1 MHLAMGPNLTETL
14 RRIATLRANFLV
26 PRPLS
31 HRTLAPAPTKPSTA
45 RFDHHRTARRG
56 ARAGL
61 QRQQICAR
69 EGKPMSAADGRD
81 TPAQAARQRA
91 MIAEIEARLAQ
102 FGRLTAQIREGLPEH
117 HAQDLTPIERG
128 IGSLAQRIGALGRG
142 NGRAG
147 EGLALP
153 PSRTMPPTV
162 DDPWDPQSA
171 EELMRVYE
179 AVSAEA
185 AAPRATP
192 HPRPWPSQAAAAA
205 AATEPPFRDKT
216 WLEARFAEIA
226 ALIERALADANPA
239 PALASLDRRLDQ
251 FERRL
256 DGALGDLAPAAGR
269 GDLKLIDAHLAEFAG
284 QVEAVRQQLNRL
296 DTIDA
301 QLRELAHAIESS
313 EQARVGQSS
322 PNKNAVAELID
333 SAAERAA
340 SKLAQSL
347 PALGEHRIDTLEALV
362 RDHVAERRRSEEEC
376 AGLLHS
382 IEDALVRIVDRVEA
396 MEDKP
401 AARADSTS
409 RDCNGLKA
417 EHDRL
422 AEIYAEGARVLG
434 QPALPPTLDAADYV
448 AADRQQP
455 RETSM
460 GPAAR
465 PEADDWTTQNEMAR
479 QELRAKLKAQAL
491 AQAPAVDAATEA
503 RPPETSL
510 GQGSFGQGSFGQG
523 PFGQGRV
530 RTWALAKAG
539 SYRASLLLGVVMAL
553 LFGAGFMAVD
563 SMLAAPPPAA
573 AQGQESVPQPGS
585 RAGNAKFLAGPNA
598 DNPETARL
606 PQPAPRQPVPDA
618 ASEDA
623 TQGEPAPTL
632 RLQRLQRG
640 TVSLPAAATMPP
652 PRDSAG
658 ATPAEAAGE
667 GTDAL
672 ATSVRFTLNPSPDE
686 ADGELEIAA
695 RSVEGTGLPQD
706 PRQAF
711 AWYERAAARG
721 LAGAQFRL
729 ALSLERGIGVV
740 VDRERAKVWY
750 GRAAEQGHV
759 RAMHNLG
766 VLLAAGER
774 DYAAAARWFA
784 LAAER
789 GLVDSQ
795 FNLAVLHESGRGVT
809 KDLKQAYIW
818 FALAAKSGD
827 TAAVCRLEQVAAQ
840 LQPAEL
846 AAADQTVAAWHP
858 TGTQAASLVRT
869 NSTR

>member
-1 MHLAMGPNLTETL
+1 
-14 RRIATLRANFLV
+14 
-26 PRPLS
+26 
-31 HRTLAPAPTKPSTA
+31 
-45 RFDHHRTARRG
+45 
-56 ARAGL
+56 
-61 QRQQICAR
+61 
-69 EGKPMSAADGRD
+69 MSAADGRD

-117 HAQDLTPIERG
+117 HAQDLTPIEQG

-142 NGRAG
+142 NGRAS
-147 EGLALP
+147 EGLTLP
-153 PSRTMPPTV
+153 PSPRVPPTD

-171 EELMRVYE
+171 EELMCVYE
-179 AVSAEA
+179 ALSAEA

-192 HPRPWPSQAAAAA
+192 HPRPWSSQATAAA
-205 AATEPPFRDKT
+205 AATEPPLRDAS

-256 DGALGDLAPAAGR
+256 DGALGDLVPAAGR

-301 QLRELAHAIESS
+301 QLRELAHAIESG
-313 EQARVGQSS
+313 EQARAGQSL
-322 PNKNAVAELID
+322 PNKDAVAELID

-362 RDHVAERRRSEEEC
+362 RDHVAERRRSEE
-376 AGLLHS
+376 ASASVLNS

-396 MEDKP
+396 MEDTP
-401 AARADSTS
+401 APRADSTA
-409 RDCNGLKA
+409 RDCDGLQV

-448 AADRQQP
+448 AADRQQQ

-460 GPAAR
+460 GLAAR
-465 PEADDWTTQNEMAR
+465 TEADDWTNDEMAR

-491 AQAPAVDAATEA
+491 AQAPAVDAATEEG
-503 RPPETSL
+503 PPQTFRQERL
-510 GQGSFGQGSFGQG
+510 GQE

-573 AQGQESVPQPGS
+573 AQGQESLPQPGS
-585 RAGNAKFLAGPNA
+585 RAGNAKFLPGPNA
-598 DNPETARL
+598 DHPETAPL
-606 PQPAPRQPVPDA
+606 PQPTPRQPLPDA
-618 ASEDA
+618 TSEDA
-623 TQGEPAPTL
+623 VQGGSAPTP

-640 TVSLPAAATMPP
+640 TVSLPAAAATPFTLP

-658 ATPAEAAGE
+658 ASPTEAASE
-667 GTDAL
+667 GRDAQ
-672 ATSVRFTLNPSPDE
+672 AMGVRFTLNPSPDE

-695 RSVEGTGLPQD
+695 RSAEGTGLPQD

-729 ALSLERGIGVV
+729 ALALERGTGVV
-740 VDRERAKVWY
+740 IDRQRAKVWY
-750 GRAAEQGHV
+750 GRAAEQGHI

-766 VLLAAGER
+766 VLLAADER
-774 DYAAAARWFA
+774 ADYAAAARWFA

-809 KDLKQAYIW
+809 RDLKQAYIW

-827 TAAVCRLEQVAAQ
+827 TAAVRRLEQVAAQ
-840 LQPAEL
+840 LRPAEL

-869 NSTR
+869 NSIR